1 MKLHLPKLL
10 FTAVI
15 AAIAAPAWSAE
26 GWVYETG
33 NGGTPYNN
41 GCIFYTVSGD
51 NGDADSTTVGNERP
65 GNYNYVYIRHDAAV
79 NSAMTANIGTFT
91 LKDGQE
97 VRMETSRWGTG
108 RTYELLTI
116 DKIAS
121 AGSLNLIA
129 TGSEN
134 TFVIHSI
141 EGTVKKTENS
151 ANLTIGTE
159 TSTTTFG
166 GTITNTGTMTVN
178 GSIALTSLA
187 SFSLAQNDANTEG
200 WSDSTHQQGF
210 KTLSGST
217 IVLATGGV
225 TFTAGEV
232 TVDGTTKA
240 LTTTDGVTTFTVD
253 TAVTTKTGTTYYLI
267 NSDATVGAAGTE
279 GATAYDVASGRTL
292 YIVDSSADNAT
303 LNLKEGSTV
312 NISNA
317 SRTFTNSSLAQHVV
331 IGSNGVVTISG
342 ESGGNAFIRGNV
354 DVNAGGKLVLN
365 GGDSLGWNNNNN
377 INILGSEDALATVE
391 LKGKQTLKANINL
404 KGNASMTNAGN
415 GALEFFGGNIT
426 ASGTNNTI
434 AGNLQARAAGTISV
448 AENGELR
455 ITGNLTCNTGQY
467 GSPGTIT
474 KEGLGALVF
483 DGSSNT
489 LYGAMNVNAGYVEFT
504 NGLNLQK
511 ATTSGSLNMGSDT
524 TLILGAGIINT
535 GEGTVTI
542 GGNLFINNSGTGY
555 ELYQAAE
562 GTYSDG
568 ENGFYTSTGSQYY
581 LVKGGA
587 VDLSGMGTALLDGTT
602 EASIE
607 VLDDNGGAIFTAGST
622 TTAEYLVNTTVNSS
636 SHETATYK
644 FNADGA
650 KLVVNSTLS
659 NARIEGTGAVEIAT
673 NGTLILDTD
682 NGSVNS
688 LLTSATGAG
697 TIVLSTNTTLT
708 DTAAT
713 VATGKLSISEGATLT
728 VGGGDTQT
736 VSIESFKT
744 GVELD
749 GGKIYYQ
756 NKGGVINNL
765 SVTSKNG
772 TFEMYDMGQV
782 AGNALL
788 TLAGTTTLNGNLT
801 YKNTWNSQINIEK
814 LTGNGNLTFDGS
826 SRSLANTSTINVLG
840 AENYTGRIE
849 YTGNADNLK
858 LVVAEGLGITTRYH
872 RTTGRS
878 DNNSTGTDLT
888 GIGAGNTIILQGAAG
903 KFTAGTIA
911 ADVVIKNT
919 DDGALAG
926 ADITGASGGDTFTY
940 TGTISGSGNYI
951 IRPATTTTTQFTG
964 DTSGWTGNM
973 EVASGEHNVVYSG
986 STVINN
992 SVIKTRTS
1000 AGGTTPVMNLT
1011 IAHDSAAV
1019 TVNSSIEQVAG
1030 TINLTANAAQGVTFK
1045 KAVTAS
1051 TTTLGAGTAASFEA
1065 NANLGDLTLGAGATV
1080 TATGSLT
1087 LGSLTLDLAS
1097 YTTDYTAHTLVSTTG
1112 ELTFTGDLSSYQNVL
1127 VGDYIATISNTNNS
1141 LLLTFTARP
1150 EEDPA
1155 FAVLSQAGYA
1165 DGMLT
1170 LTVNADLLNYDFTED
1185 GAIIIPG
1192 IAGDIMQEIQSLTNL
1207 PEDGMVG
1214 ITLLG
1219 TDGETLSATADG
1231 QIGFLGKDGMSVYYG
1246 ENVSGAWLYQVNFI
1260 PEPTTAT
1267 LSLLALAGLAARRRR
1282 K

>member
-1 MKLHLPKLL
+1 MKLHLPKFL
-10 FTAVI
+10 FAAVL
-15 AAIAAPAWSAE
+15 AAIATPAWSAE
-26 GWVYETG
+26 GWAYE
-33 NGGTPYNN
+33 NGSGIYNN
-41 GCIFYTVSGD
+41 GCVFYTVSGN
-51 NGDADSTTVGNERP
+51 NGDVDATTAGNQRP
-65 GNYNYVYIRHDAAV
+65 GNYNYVYIRHDAAE
-79 NSAMTANIGTFT
+79 NTAMTANIDTFT

-97 VRMETSRWGTG
+97 LRMETSRWGSG

-121 AGSLNLIA
+121 AGTLGLIA
-129 TGSEN
+129 TGAEN

-141 EGTVKKTENS
+141 EGTIKKTENS

-159 TSTTTFG
+159 NSTTTFG

-178 GSIALTSLA
+178 GAISVTNLSN
-187 SFSLAQNDANTEG
+187 FSHEGGTEAG
-200 WSDSTHQQGF
+200 WSDTTNSQGF
-210 KTLSGST
+210 RITSGAT
-217 IVLATGGV
+217 ITLATGGV
-225 TFTAGEV
+225 TFAAAEV
-232 TVDGTTKA
+232 NDNGTMRT
-240 LTTTDGVTTFTVD
+240 LTTTDGVTTFTAD
-253 TAVTTKTGTTYYLI
+253 VTGSTYFVT
-267 NSDATVGAAGTE
+267 NSDVTAGAAGTE
-279 GATAYDVASGRTL
+279 GATGYDVASGRTL
-292 YIVDSSADNAT
+292 YIVDSSADNAS
-303 LNLKEGSTV
+303 LNLQTGSTV

-331 IGSNGVVTISG
+331 IGRNGVVTISG
-342 ESGGNAFIRGNV
+342 QSGGQAFIRGNV

-365 GGDSLGWNNNNN
+365 GDDSLGWSNNNN

-404 KGNASMTNAGN
+404 NGNASMTNAGD
-415 GALEFFGGNIT
+415 GALEFYGGNIT

-434 AGNLQARAAGTISV
+434 AGNLMARNAGTISV

-467 GSPGTIT
+467 GDPGTIT

-483 DGSSNT
+483 AGSSNT
-489 LYGAMNVNAGYVEFT
+489 LYGAMDVNAGSVEFT

-511 ATTSGSLNMGSDT
+511 ATTSGSLNMGSNT

-542 GGNLFINNSGTGY
+542 GGNLVINNSGTGY
-555 ELYQAAE
+555 ELYRAAE

-568 ENGFYTSTGSQYY
+568 ENGFYTSTGSLYY

-607 VLDDNGGAIFTAGST
+607 VLDNNGGAIFTAGST

-659 NARIEGTGAVEIAT
+659 NSRIEGTGAVEVAT
-673 NGTLILDTD
+673 NGTLILDTN

-697 TIVLSTNTTLT
+697 TIVLSTSTTLT

-728 VGGGDTQT
+728 VGGGDAQT
-736 VSIESFKT
+736 VSIASFKT

-782 AGNALL
+782 ADNALL

-826 SRSLANTSTINVLG
+826 SRKLENTSTINVLG

-911 ADVVIKNT
+911 ADVVINNT

-926 ADITGASGGDTFTY
+926 ADISGVSGGETFTY

-964 DTSGWTGNM
+964 DTSGWKGNM
-973 EVASGEHNVVYSG
+973 EVTSGEHNVVYSG

-992 SVIKTRTS
+992 SVIRTRTS
-1000 AGGTTPVMNLT
+1000 GGTTPTMNLT

-1019 TVNSSIEQVAG
+1019 TVNSSIEQQAG

-1051 TTTLGAGTAASFEA
+1051 TTTLGDGTAASFEA
-1065 NANLGDLTLGAGATV
+1065 NANLGNLTLGAGATV

-1087 LGSLTLDLAS
+1087 IGSLTLDLAS
-1097 YTTDYTAHTLVSTTG
+1097 YTTEYTTHTLVSAGG
-1112 ELTFTGDLSSYQNVL
+1112 ELSFTGDLSSYQGVT
-1127 VGDYIATISNTNNS
+1127 VGDYTASITQMGNS
-1141 LLLTFTARP
+1141 L
-1150 EEDPA
+1150 
-1155 FAVLSQAGYA
+1155 VLNFVTLPTEPTSLSVTGIAGCA
-1165 DGMLT
+1165 DGLLT
-1170 LTVNADLLNYDFTED
+1170 LTVDADLLNHDFTNN

-1192 IAGDIMQEIQSLTNL
+1192 IESSLMSEIRNLTTL
-1207 PEDGMVG
+1207 PENGMVG
-1214 ITLLG
+1214 IALMG
-1219 TDGETLSATADG
+1219 NDGETVVATEDG
-1231 QIGFLGKDGMSVYYG
+1231 QIGFLGKDGESVYYG
-1246 ENVSGAWLYQVNFI
+1246 ENTGAGWAYQANYI
-1260 PEPTTAT
+1260 PEPATAT

-1282 K
+1282 KN

>member
-1 MKLHLPKLL
+1 MKLHLPKAL
-10 FTAVI
+10 FAAVV
-15 AAIAAPAWSAE
+15 AACMANMSAQALT
-26 GWVYETG
+26 GWG
-33 NGGTPYNN
+33 NNN
-41 GCIFYTVSGD
+41 GWQGDVYFIESADATTVDTTGHNNRVGIVNDSKNRIDATAAVTLKNGDTLAVCVNPWDSNKLFNTLALTDITVKDNGSMSLEILDNQTVNISNITGTVSQ
-51 NGDADSTTVGNERP
+51 
-65 GNYNYVYIRHDAAV
+65 V
-79 NSAMTANIGTFT
+79 NNTGT
-91 LKDGQE
+91 
-97 VRMETSRWGTG
+97 
-108 RTYELLTI
+108 
-116 DKIAS
+116 
-121 AGSLNLIA
+121 
-129 TGSEN
+129 
-134 TFVIHSI
+134 
-141 EGTVKKTENS
+141 
-151 ANLTIGTE
+151 LTIGTE
-159 TSTTTFG
+159 NSTTTFG

-178 GSIALTSLA
+178 GSISITNIAG
-187 SFSLAQNDANTEG
+187 FSLAQNGSNTTI
-200 WSDSTHQQGF
+200 WSDTTNQQGF
-210 KTLSGST
+210 KSLTGST
-217 IVLATGGV
+217 RVLATGGV

-240 LTTTDGVTTFTVD
+240 LTTTDGVTTFDAGTVL
-253 TAVTTKTGTTYYLI
+253 TETGTTYYLI
-267 NSDATVGAAGTE
+267 NSDATAGAAGTE

-331 IGSNGVVTISG
+331 IGNNGVVTISG
-342 ESGGNAFIRGNV
+342 ASGGNAFIRGNV

-365 GGDSLGWNNNNN
+365 GNDSLGWNNNNN

-404 KGNASMTNAGN
+404 LGNARMTNAGD
-415 GALEFFGGNIT
+415 GALEFYGNNTVIT

-434 AGNLQARAAGTISV
+434 AGNLMARDAGTISV

-467 GSPGTIT
+467 GDPGTIT
-474 KEGLGALVF
+474 KEGLGDLVF

-489 LYGAMNVNAGYVEFT
+489 LYGAMNVNAGSVEFT

-511 ATTSGSLNMGSDT
+511 ATTSGSLNMGSNT

-542 GGNLFINNSGTGY
+542 GGNLVINNSGTGY
-555 ELYQAAE
+555 EFYQAAAE

-607 VLDDNGGAIFTAGST
+607 VLDNNGGAIFTAGST

-659 NARIEGTGAVEIAT
+659 NSRIEGTGAVEVAT
-673 NGTLILDTD
+673 NGTLILDTN

-697 TIVLSTNTTLT
+697 TIVLSTSTTLT

-728 VGGGDTQT
+728 VGGGDAQT
-736 VSIESFKT
+736 VSIASFKT

-782 AGNALL
+782 ADNALL

-814 LTGNGNLTFDGS
+814 VTGNGNLTFDGS
-826 SRSLANTSTINVLG
+826 SRNLSNTSTINVLD
-840 AENYTGRIE
+840 AENFTGRIE

-878 DNNSTGTDLT
+878 DNGSTGTDLT

-926 ADITGASGGDTFTY
+926 ADISGVSGGETFTY

-964 DTSGWTGNM
+964 DTSGWKGNM
-973 EVASGEHNVVYSG
+973 EVTSGEHNVVYSG

-992 SVIKTRTS
+992 SVIRTRTS
-1000 AGGTTPVMNLT
+1000 NGGTTPTMNLT

-1019 TVNSSIEQVAG
+1019 TVNSSIEQQTG

-1051 TTTLGAGTAASFEA
+1051 TTTLGDGTAASFEA
-1065 NANLGDLTLGAGATV
+1065 NANLGNLTLGAGATV

-1087 LGSLTLDLAS
+1087 IGSLTLDLAS
-1097 YTTDYTAHTLVSTTG
+1097 YTTEYTTHTLVSAGG
-1112 ELTFTGDLSSYQNVL
+1112 ELSFTGDLSSYQGVT
-1127 VGDYIATISNTNNS
+1127 VGDYTASITQMGNS
-1141 LLLTFTARP
+1141 L
-1150 EEDPA
+1150 
-1155 FAVLSQAGYA
+1155 VLNFVTLSTEPTSLSVTGVAGCV
-1165 DGMLT
+1165 DGLLT
-1170 LTVNADLLNYDFTED
+1170 LTVNADLLNYDFTNN

-1192 IAGDIMQEIQSLTNL
+1192 IDGGIMSDILNLTTL
-1207 PEDGMVG
+1207 PADGMVG
-1214 ITLLG
+1214 IALQG
-1219 TDGETLSATADG
+1219 TDGETLSATAEG
-1231 QIGFLGKDGMSVYYG
+1231 QIGFLGKDGVSVYYG
-1246 ENVSGAWLYQVNFI
+1246 ESTEAGWAYQANYI
-1260 PEPTTAT
+1260 PEPATAT